1 MSGSSFYNYKK
12 THSIVLLAVCN
23 AKYQF
28 SLLDIGNSGR
38 QSDGSVYANS
48 QLGYA
53 IENDLLDIP
62 QACKVNGTETI
73 LPYVFVGDNA
83 FGLKPQMMKP
93 YPFCN
98 LSYKKRIFNYRLSR
112 VRRIVENAF
121 GIAASRFRIF
131 RRSFIASTKKVVLI
145 TKAVVA
151 LHNFLMSKRKESLNY
166 DYCPNTYIDQ
176 DGQNEL
182 IPGEWRKEI
191 GDVQGL
197 QDISNSACN
206 NHSKDARKIRNNF
219 KKYFNTDGAVDWQ
232 WSLINNTSYQKD

>member
-1 MSGSSFYNYKK
+1 MQAPASSGSLFYNYKK

-28 SLLDIGNSGR
+28 LLLDIGNSGR

-53 IENDLLDIP
+53 IENDLLHIP

-98 LSYKKRIFNYRLSR
+98 LSYKKRLFNYRLSR
-112 VRRIVENAF
+112 VKRIVENAF
-121 GIAASRFRIF
+121 
-131 RRSFIASTKKVVLI
+131 
-145 TKAVVA
+145 
-151 LHNFLMSKRKESLNY
+151 

-176 DGQNEL
+176 DGPNEL
-182 IPGEWRKEI
+182 IPGESRKEI

-197 QDISNSACN
+197 QDISSSACN